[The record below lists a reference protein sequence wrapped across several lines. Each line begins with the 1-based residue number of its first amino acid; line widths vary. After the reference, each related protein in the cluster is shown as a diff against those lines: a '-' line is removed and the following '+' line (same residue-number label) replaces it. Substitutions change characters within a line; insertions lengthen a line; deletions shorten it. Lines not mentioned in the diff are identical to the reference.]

1 MPAMAML
8 HAEDPADE
16 IRKAVGNLDVV
27 DLMFNQLLVGIYVRP
42 NKTRSGIFLTDK
54 TLDEDLYQGKVGLVL
69 KKGPTAFMDDG
80 EARFHGQ
87 NVSDGD
93 WIVFRPSDGWQMSVN
108 GKACRVLQDV
118 HIKARVAAP
127 DVIW

>member
-27 DLMFNQLLVGIYVRP
+27 DLMFNQVLVGIFVRGP
-42 NKTRSGIFLTDK
+42 TTASGIWLPDKTR
-54 TLDEDLYQGKVGLVL
+54 DEDLYQGKVGLVL
-69 KKGPTAFMDDG
+69 KKGPTAFVDDG

-87 NVSDGD
+87 NVNEGD

-118 HIKARVAAP
+118 HIKARVTAP